1 MLFLLEVFILIRLI
15 ADSSSD
21 IDLDLASQLQVDII
35 PFPITFGSE
44 EYLDRQ
50 TLTVENFYNKL
61 QTVTELPKTSQITP
75 FQFIERFRPYVEA
88 GDEVVMLLL
97 SSELSGT
104 YQSAQTAVNMLQTD
118 RVHLVNTYNA
128 ALGHHLLLQIAIR
141 MRDDGY
147 TAKRMADELNALAK
161 RVRLI
166 ACMKTMKY
174 LQMGGRVS
182 PAVAKIGGI
191 LGITPI
197 ITLQDGKVEVVGKV
211 RGHKGALNWMQQ
223 QMDRV
228 PADAQYPVVFSH
240 SVNLEGRDAMVAA
253 LDSCLP
259 DCDYIYCDLGST
271 IGTHIGPG
279 AIGFAYIEKE

>member
-1 MLFLLEVFILIRLI
+1 MIRLI

-50 TLTVENFYNKL
+50 TLSVEEFYNKL
-61 QTVTELPKTSQITP
+61 QTVSELPKTSQITP
-75 FQFIERFRPYVEA
+75 FQFMERFRPYLDA
-88 GDEVVMLLL
+88 GDEIVMLLL

-104 YQSAQTAVNMLQTD
+104 FQSAQTAVNMLNTD

-141 MRDDGY
+141 MRDAGY
-147 TAKRMADELNALAK
+147 TAKQMADELNDLAK
-161 RVRLI
+161 RVQLI

-182 PAVAKIGGI
+182 PGVAKIGGI

-197 ITLQDGKVEVVGKV
+197 ITLQNGKVEVAGKV
-211 RGHKGALNWMQQ
+211 RGHKGALKWMQQ
-223 QMDRV
+223 HMDIV
-228 PADAQYPVVFSH
+228 PADPQYPVVFSH
-240 SVNLEGRDAMVAA
+240 SVNIEGREEMVSA
-253 LDSCLP
+253 LYSALSGCEH
-259 DCDYIYCDLGST
+259 IYCDLGST

-279 AIGFAYIEKE
+279 AIGYAYIAKK